1 MFEEIAVKYFLL
13 FIILAIILLLYIK
26 TNSKYFNI
34 IDSPNKRSSH
44 KIETKTGGGIV
55 VPISIIFWY
64 LGHLQN
70 TYFFSGILLISL
82 ASVFDDIR
90 GLKVYYRLIIQ
101 AIAILLLFQEFEIF
115 LRLPITIPICLII
128 FLSWINA
135 FNFMDGINGMAG
147 LYTII
152 SLLTFLYIN
161 NEIQFVNNGL
171 LLVSLVSIICF
182 GVFNFRK
189 KAILFL
195 GDVGSIS
202 MSFILAFVMFRLL
215 EAERDISYL
224 LFFSVYGV
232 DSFFTIIERILNKEN
247 ITKAHRKH
255 LYQILVNEIGFKH
268 LYVSIIY
275 SFIQLLINIGLIFYL
290 NNHKELANINL
301 LIILVSFLAVY
312 IIIKFSI
319 KKKVKY

>member
-1 MFEEIAVKYFLL
+1 MYEELAVKYFLL
-13 FIILAIILLLYIK
+13 IVILAIILILYIK
-26 TNSKYFNI
+26 TDSEYFNI

-64 LGHLQN
+64 LDYFQN

-82 ASVFDDIR
+82 ASAFDDKR
-90 GLKVYYRLIIQ
+90 ELKVYYRLIIQ

-115 LRLPITIPICLII
+115 FRLPIIIPVCLII

-135 FNFMDGINGMAG
+135 FNFMDGINGMTG

-161 NEIQFVNNGL
+161 IEIQFVNNGL
-171 LLVSLVSIICF
+171 LLVSLISIICF
-182 GVFNFRK
+182 GFFNFRK

-202 MSFILAFVMFRLL
+202 ISFILAFVMFRLL
-215 EAERDISYL
+215 EAERDISYI
-224 LFFSVYGV
+224 LFFSVYGI
-232 DSFFTIIERILNKEN
+232 DSFSTIIERILNKEN

-255 LYQILVNEIGFKH
+255 LYQILVNELDFEHIH
-268 LYVSIIY
+268 VSIIY
-275 SFIQLLINIGLIFYL
+275 SFIQLLINISLIFFL
-290 NNHKELANINL
+290 NNHKELAIINL

-312 IIIKFSI
+312 SLIKLSV
-319 KKKVKY
+319 KKMVKY